1 MCLPGA
7 LSYIPF
13 NLICG
18 MATFQN
24 IFDILTQPQGPRVR
38 VRRVYV
44 LAWCSIP
51 FNLICNMINFRNKSF
66 CLTAVAEVCVR
77 TKYVLAC
84 CPKFHSL

>member
-1 MCLPGA
+1 MCLHGA

-13 NLICG
+13 NFICG

-51 FNLICNMINFRNKSF
+51 FNLICNMINFRKK
-66 CLTAVAEVCVR
+66 VAEVCVR

-84 CPKFHSL
+84 CPMFHSL